1 MCVCL
6 CARVSGSCCVTWICV
21 DLWPSQI
28 TFISSPNSKTERA
41 LCGSRVRQSCRHEP
55 GHTEL
60 SCAARQRHTAR
71 GSACCFCT
79 PRYFILQ
86 ESKGINSIRDRL
98 LGQIASR
105 ALRMR
110 FQDLA
115 TPLSNPPRVRDGL
128 PCLVTCGIF
137 FRLLLKGCTGAISKV
152 SYMYERPQP

>member
-1 MCVCL
+1 VPL
-6 CARVSGSCCVTWICV
+6 SARVSGSCCVTWMCV

-41 LCGSRVRQSCRHEP
+41 PCGSRVPLSCRHEP

-60 SCAARQRHTAR
+60 SCASRNRRTVR
-71 GSACCFCT
+71 GSTCRFCT
-79 PRYFILQ
+79 PRYFMLQ
-86 ESKGINSIRDRL
+86 ESKGINSMRDYL
-98 LGQIASR
+98 LRQIASR
-105 ALRMR
+105 TLRMW

-137 FRLLLKGCTGAISKV
+137 FRLLLKRLHGRNFYGIV
-152 SYMYERPQP
+152 HV